1 MKTEKNKNNIEET
14 ITNEPDLIKKLEDI
28 VYSGKLKKTIYF
40 QNEKQISPDRLIKRF
55 NEKLKTNFIEKS
67 TKLID
72 HKIRNLSRMVDKNTR
87 KKIFRS
93 KDFLPYFKF
102 SDRNNDNLN
111 KFTIQDPK
119 GLYLKSLDEITRN
132 KNYARIKQLEYNN
145 NKIDENGIKLRKP
158 LFITFTNNTQ
168 HHFLMKSK
176 TNKNIYIHNPKTTF
190 TNLEESI
197 YSSIENQ
204 TNIWKYFFH
213 NLRTQLKR
221 KELNQQVDFVRVFEQ
236 TNGHSN
242 LHSHILL
249 WCDNDEESIK
259 IINKSF
265 LQTVKKFKLYRC
277 ECDPVEDNVKILNK
291 KNENNKR
298 RKYKKYKKVASPSSY
313 ILKYMSKGQTS
324 EYQRYFTK
332 FRFFSCTSFRSE
344 GITQIKIDKIYKELS
359 RTKPKLMKMFKKSN
373 LPLYTLLELYIKQN
387 ITFTYKETLT
397 KTLDIEKIERKKEE
411 LIELKRN
418 NWKMVYSLEKETRP
432 SKLLNKVQFSTLRQ
446 DIKMKVKE
454 FYDSNYSQ
462 FDLRDK
468 EIIQDMMI
476 VIKNNLI
483 LNDMNIFRYFE
494 ENIEDY
500 QKTTKSKLIKSI
512 TNRRNNIT
520 KRYDYE
526 VIGEEMT
533 DKEVREEIIK
543 DAVGF

>member
-14 ITNEPDLIKKLEDI
+14 ITNEPDLIKKLEEV

-40 QNEKQISPDRLIKRF
+40 QNEKQIRPDKLIKRF
-55 NEKLKTNFIEKS
+55 NEKLKTHFIEKS

-93 KDFLPYFKF
+93 KDFLPYFRF
-102 SDRNNDNLN
+102 TDRNNDNLN

-132 KNYARIKQLEYNN
+132 KNYARVKQLEYNN

-158 LFITFTNNTQ
+158 LFITFTNNTE

-176 TNKNIYIHNPKTTF
+176 TNKNIYVHNPKTTF
-190 TNLEESI
+190 KNLEESI

-204 TNIWKYFFH
+204 ANIWKYFFH

-249 WCDNDEESIK
+249 WCDNDESIE
-259 IINKSF
+259 IIKKSF
-265 LQTVKKFKLYRC
+265 YQTIKKFKLYRC
-277 ECDPVEDNVKILNK
+277 DFQEIEDSVKKLNE
-291 KNENNKR
+291 KNKNNKR
-298 RKYKKYKKVASPSSY
+298 RKNKKYEKVASPSSY

-332 FRFFSCTSFRSE
+332 FRFFSCTGFRSE
-344 GITQIKIDKIYKELS
+344 GITQVKIDKVYKELS
-359 RTKPKLMKMFKKSN
+359 RTKPKLMKMFKKSD

-500 QKTTKSKLIKSI
+500 QTTTKSKLIKSI

-526 VIGEEMT
+526 VIGDEMT